1 MDPTAAPVDIFATK
15 GIEYLIILFFLAA
28 FLTFWLMF
36 TDRHPNVKVKGRKS
50 KNLMDWFSVPEGL
63 FFHQGHAW
71 AKVESAGVLKVGM
84 DDFAQK
90 MVGTAK
96 SVLAGKPGEKV
107 RQGEEG
113 WTLKMGNRSIP
124 MLAPV
129 NGEILEVNKE
139 ALANPTLINRDPYGK
154 GWLIKIKA
162 ENFVRDSKNLL
173 SGKLARRWIED
184 VTDKLRA
191 SMGTTELGPV
201 YQDGGVVLK
210 EMARKIDKQNWEKLL
225 GEFFLTR

>member
-36 TDRHPNVKVKGRKS
+36 TDRYPNVKVKGT
-50 KNLMDWFSVPEGL
+50 KNKIMDWFSVPAGF

-71 AKVESAGVLKVGM
+71 ARVESGGVLRVGM

-90 MVGTAK
+90 MVGTVNAVRTGK
-96 SVLAGKPGEKV
+96 AGDKV
-107 RQGEEG
+107 RQGENG
-113 WTLKMGNRSIP
+113 WTLKMGDRSIA
-124 MLAPV
+124 MLSPV
-129 NGEILEVNKE
+129 NGEILEVNKQ
-139 ALANPTLINRDPYGK
+139 ALANPSLINSDPYGK

-162 ENFVRDSKNLL
+162 ENFIRDSKNLL
-173 SGKLARRWIED
+173 SDKLARSWIED

-191 SMGTTELGPV
+191 LMGTKELGPV
-201 YQDGGVVLK
+201 YQDGGVLLK
-210 EMARKIDKQNWEKLL
+210 EMARRIDKKNWEKLL